1 MQDKKTRTIWRLFYN
16 TDFPLS
22 AIGEEEKV
30 AIRAKLLST
39 LCEPVQPIALQ
50 AAVLCGKVAR
60 FDVPREWPQLLPAL
74 LTAVQQSDPAAG
86 GDLPQ
91 HRALLVLHHV
101 IKALSSKRLAADRR
115 VFHDM
120 TEELLPYVL
129 HIWEAHHSA
138 LVQGAARG
146 AEGQA
151 AVALEKATL
160 AVKVIRKAIVHG
172 IRRPHENQNAM
183 VFLGNLHEQTRVC
196 LRLSKIFHLIVVRR
210 H

>member
-1 MQDKKTRTIWRLFYN
+1 MQDIKNQDYLETLLS
-16 TDFPLS
+16 DFPLS

-86 GDLPQ
+86 DLPQ

-138 LVQGAARG
+138 LMQGAARG

-196 LRLSKIFHLIVVRR
+196 LRLSKIFHLIDVRR
-210 H
+210 P